1 MAYLNKVQI
10 IGNLGAD
17 PKISQTQGGVLIAN
31 FNVGCTEKYKDSQGV
46 QQSKTEWVRVVLFN
60 GTADVAQKYL
70 HKGSLVYVEGKLQ
83 TRSYKDNQGIDRY
96 VTEVI
101 GSTMQMLGG
110 KPEQAQNQP
119 APAPQTTYAQAP
131 HTNYAQPV
139 QPAYT
144 QPVQQSPY
152 AQTQPQTSYAQ
163 APQTTYQQP
172 VQPAPVA
179 PQQPAYTQPVQ
190 SPYTQTQPQTTYA
203 QAPQTSYAQPVQ
215 SAPVAPQQPA
225 TAPQQSPYVLP
236 PQQEQQGN
244 FGETDPLDDIPF

>member
-17 PKISQTQGGVLIAN
+17 PKISQTQNGVLIAN
-31 FNVGCTEKYKDSQGV
+31 FNVGCTERFKDSQGV

-70 HKGSLVYVEGKLQ
+70 HKGSLVYIEGKLQ

-131 HTNYAQPV
+131 HTNYAQ
-139 QPAYT
+139 
-144 QPVQQSPY
+144 QPVQ
-152 AQTQPQTSYAQ
+152 
-163 APQTTYQQP
+163 
-172 VQPAPVA
+172 QPAPVA

-215 SAPVAPQQPA
+215 SAPVAPQQ
-225 TAPQQSPYVLP
+225 SPYVLP

>member
-131 HTNYAQPV
+131 HTNYAQ
-139 QPAYT
+139 
-144 QPVQQSPY
+144 QPVQ
-152 AQTQPQTSYAQ
+152 
-163 APQTTYQQP
+163 
-172 VQPAPVA
+172 QPAPVA
-179 PQQPAYTQPVQ
+179 PQSPYTQAVQQPTQPVQ

-215 SAPVAPQQPA
+215 SAPVAPQQ
-225 TAPQQSPYVLP
+225 SPYVLP

>member
-1 MAYLNKVQI
+1 MASLNKVQI

-17 PKISQTQGGVLIAN
+17 PKISQTQNGVLIAN
-31 FNVGCTEKYKDSQGV
+31 FNVGCTERFKDSQGV

-70 HKGSLVYVEGKLQ
+70 HKGSLVYIEGKLQ

-119 APAPQTTYAQAP
+119 APQAQTNYAQAP
-131 HTNYAQPV
+131 HTNYAQQPV
-139 QPAYT
+139 QPAPAPQQPAYT

-163 APQTTYQQP
+163 APQTTY
-172 VQPAPVA
+172 
-179 PQQPAYTQPVQ
+179 
-190 SPYTQTQPQTTYA
+190 
-203 QAPQTSYAQPVQ
+203 AQPVQ

-225 TAPQQSPYVLP
+225 

>member
-1 MAYLNKVQI
+1 M
-10 IGNLGAD
+10 
-17 PKISQTQGGVLIAN
+17 
-31 FNVGCTEKYKDSQGV
+31 
-46 QQSKTEWVRVVLFN
+46 LFN

-70 HKGSLVYVEGKLQ
+70 HKGSLVYIEGKLQ

-119 APAPQTTYAQAP
+119 APAPQTTYAQPA

-139 QPAYT
+139 QT
-144 QPVQQSPY
+144 
-152 AQTQPQTSYAQ
+152 
-163 APQTTYQQP
+163 
-172 VQPAPVA
+172 APVA

-225 TAPQQSPYVLP
+225 

>member
-31 FNVGCTEKYKDSQGV
+31 FNVGCTERFKDSQGV

-139 QPAYT
+139 QPA
-144 QPVQQSPY
+144 
-152 AQTQPQTSYAQ
+152 
-163 APQTTYQQP
+163 
-172 VQPAPVA
+172 PVA

-190 SPYTQTQPQTTYA
+190 SPYTQTQPQTSYA
-203 QAPQTSYAQPVQ
+203 QAPQTTYQQPVQ
-215 SAPVAPQQPA
+215 PAPVAPQQPA